1 MIDSRL
7 SLYEHQ
13 STWNPN
19 MPLRG
24 LFYFSQQYEGMLG
37 MDDADV
43 YGRTRI
49 DLPTPEYIVF
59 YNGSGMPE
67 DQRILYLSDSFSMG
81 RGSGCLE
88 CACKIININRGH
100 NRELMDKCHRLWE
113 YSEFVSEV
121 ETNIQRGMRREEA
134 IQSAMNH
141 CIERNIL
148 TDIFKSDKSE
158 VLHMIFLTEYDEKK
172 HLRHTFEEGRE
183 EGREE
188 KLMEMIRKKHAK
200 GKSPEVIAEE
210 LEEDLETVRGMLKR

>member
-1 MIDSRL
+1 
-7 SLYEHQ
+7 
-13 STWNPN
+13 
-19 MPLRG
+19 
-24 LFYFSQQYEGMLG
+24 
-37 MDDADV
+37 
-43 YGRTRI
+43 
-49 DLPTPEYIVF
+49 
-59 YNGSGMPE
+59 
-67 DQRILYLSDSFSMG
+67 MG

-113 YSEFVSEV
+113 YSEFVWEV

-148 TDIFKSDKSE
+148 TDIFKSEKSE